1 MADTTVAASVQQ
13 AIVPGG
19 HHRVVDAHVHFW
31 DPGALPYPW
40 LDEFPSLRR
49 AFLPPQHAAATAA
62 TPVERLVVVEG
73 NCHPVRAR
81 EEVRWVEELK
91 RRESRIAALVAYV
104 DCTSDGAAGEIEHWV
119 AHPLVRG
126 IRHNVQGHAPGF
138 CLQPAFVAGVR
149 EAGRRGLTFD
159 ICATHD
165 QLANVLALARLCPD
179 TPLVLDH
186 FGKPPVGE
194 VAAFAPWAERVRELA
209 ALPHV
214 CCKVSGLL
222 TEAAPECRRDE
233 NLLPYAE
240 RVLDCFGPER
250 LIFGGDWPVVTLAGT
265 WDEWYGFTRRF
276 TAAWSDEERAAFYAG
291 NAERF
296 YGLGERQPA
305 AASG

>member
-1 MADTTVAASVQQ
+1 MADTKAAAPVQQ
-13 AIVPGG
+13 AAVSPGCLP
-19 HHRVVDAHVHFW
+19 VVDAHVHFW
-31 DPGALPYPW
+31 DPGVLPYPW

-49 AFLPPQHAAATAA
+49 AFLPPQHAAATATA
-62 TPVERLVVVEG
+62 LVERLVVVEG
-73 NCHPVRAR
+73 NCQPVRAR
-81 EEVRWVEELK
+81 EEVRWVEELA

-104 DCTSDGAAGEIEHWV
+104 DCTSAGAAGEIEHLA
-119 AHPLVRG
+119 AHPLVQG
-126 IRHNVQGHAPGF
+126 VRHNVQGNALGF

-165 QLANVLALARLCPD
+165 QLADVLALARLCPD

-186 FGKPPVGE
+186 FGKPPVGDPG
-194 VAAFAPWAERVRELA
+194 AFAPWAGRVRELA

-214 CCKVSGLL
+214 WCKVSGLL
-222 TEAAPECRRDE
+222 TEAAPGYRRDE

-240 RVLDCFGPER
+240 RVLDCFGAER
-250 LIFGGDWPVVTLAGT
+250 LMFGGDWPVVTLAGT
-265 WDEWYGFTRRF
+265 WEEWYGFTYRF
-276 TAAWSDEERAAFYAG
+276 TAAWSDQERAAFYAG

-305 AASG
+305 AAGG